1 VELPKPVG
9 DGGAKKAT
17 EEASG
22 PEEQSRVQVV
32 LREADEIPNLIK
44 DILDWSA

>member
-1 VELPKPVG
+1 MFAQIMSDCTKPENSTGSLRAELPKPVG

-22 PEEQSRVQVV
+22 PEEQSRV
-32 LREADEIPNLIK
+32 
-44 DILDWSA
+44 